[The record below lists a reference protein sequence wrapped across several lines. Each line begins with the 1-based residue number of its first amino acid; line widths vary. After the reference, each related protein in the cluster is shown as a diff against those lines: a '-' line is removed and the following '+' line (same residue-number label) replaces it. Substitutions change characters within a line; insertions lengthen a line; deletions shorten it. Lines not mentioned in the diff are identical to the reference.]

1 MTNEEARALQFGDA
15 VATLDGKIGKFI
27 EVNPPLL
34 MAMKPN
40 GEHAGW
46 FIADCVAGDT
56 RADP

>member
-15 VATLDGKIGKFI
+15 VATLDGKSGKFI

-46 FIADCVAGDT
+46 FIADCVATSPDT
-56 RADP
+56 Q

>member
-15 VATLDGKIGKFI
+15 VATLDGKTGKFI

-46 FIADCVAGDT
+46 FIVDCTASGT
-56 RADP
+56 G

>member
-1 MTNEEARALQFGDA
+1 MTNEEARALRFGDA
-15 VATLDGKIGKFI
+15 VATLDGKTGKFI

-46 FIADCVAGDT
+46 FIVDCAAT
-56 RADP
+56 SPNTQ